1 MNDFTRRLEKAREKV
16 AVDWTEERQRS
27 VEVAMRARRDR
38 RRMRARVLAGAASA
52 MVVAAV
58 VGMAWP
64 RAHTPAPVAQTSPAV
79 APDRTV
85 RLDDGSTIAAQG
97 DTAAVVLRHVSAEHV
112 DLDLSGGTARLDIVP
127 RADRVVR
134 LDARVAA
141 VETSGGVVTV
151 ALEGEHARVSVEQGR
166 ARILWGIEETWLK
179 EGERGEF
186 PRAQGVAPSP
196 PESTT
201 EETSPSAPP
210 TVSVK
215 PVASAP
221 QGPVTSWRAQAHDG
235 DYEGAFRA
243 LQAAGP
249 TNVRDE
255 PADLLLAADV
265 ARLSHHPSDAVTPL
279 ERVVREHAGDPRAP
293 LAAFT
298 LGRVLLDELGRPAEA
313 ASAFSRA
320 QALGPGGPLE
330 EDALAREV
338 EAWSR
343 AGDANRAH
351 AAAERY
357 VSRYPDGRRLRA
369 VKKFGELD

>member
-1 MNDFTRRLEKAREKV
+1 MNDFTRRLERAREQV
-16 AVDWTEERQRS
+16 AVDWTEERQRG

-38 RRMRARVLAGAASA
+38 RRMRTRVLAGAASA

-58 VGMAWP
+58 VGLAWP
-64 RAHTPAPVAQTSPAV
+64 RAHTQGPVAQTSSSPAR
-79 APDRTV
+79 DRTV
-85 RLDDGSTIAAQG
+85 RLDDGSTIAPR
-97 DTAAVVLRHVSAEHV
+97 DDAAVVVLRHVTADQV
-112 DLDLSGGTARLDIVP
+112 DLELSAGSARLDVVP
-127 RADRVVR
+127 RAERVVR
-134 LDARVAA
+134 LETRVAA
-141 VETSGGVVTV
+141 VETTGGAVTV
-151 ALEGEHARVSVEQGR
+151 VMEGERARVSVEQGR
-166 ARILWGIEETWLK
+166 ARILWGIEEAWLK
-179 EGERGEF
+179 EGESDVF
-186 PRAQGVAPSP
+186 PRAPAAPPSP
-196 PESTT
+196 PEVST
-201 EETSPSAPP
+201 EETSPSAPAA
-210 TVSVK
+210 SVK
-215 PVASAP
+215 PAATAP
-221 QGPVTSWRAQAHDG
+221 QGPTSTWRTQAHDG
-235 DYEGAFRA
+235 DFEGAFRA

-265 ARLSHHPSDAVTPL
+265 ARLSHHPSDAISPL

-313 ASAFSRA
+313 AAAFSRA

-338 EAWSR
+338 EGWSR

-351 AAAERY
+351 ATAERY
-357 VSRYPDGRRLRA
+357 VSRYPAGRRLRA